1 MVKKIFKY
9 LIKKNNNEPDKFY
22 NLKNKFIQ
30 ELKPKNEK
38 QLLLISMYSN
48 ILINMVYLK
57 FRYNDKIEKKMYS
70 YLKKIKMNNLQK
82 RMLLTFLIR

>member
-1 MVKKIFKY
+1 MVKKIFTY

-22 NLKNKFIQ
+22 NLKNKFIE

-38 QLLLISMYSN
+38 QLLIISMYSN

-57 FRYNDKIEKKMYS
+57 CRYNSKIEKKMYN
-70 YLKKIKMNNLQK
+70 YLKKIKMNNL
-82 RMLLTFLIR
+82 L